1 MNEKDNSKTAQKK
14 RLKEQKLYS
23 SAYELFTTKGE
34 KNTSIDDIVKKAGV
48 AKGTFYLYFKDKY
61 DILDKLILQKSSKL
75 CIEALNHAKDSGI
88 EDFEEVSTFFINY
101 ILDYL
106 KENKFLLRLI
116 NKNLSW
122 VLFKKAITNPDEYKG
137 IEQISQFFVT
147 NLVKLGMDEEEATL
161 SIFFIFELIGGV
173 AYSSI
178 IYGEPA
184 EIDELKPMI
193 HKKIK
198 KMIF

>member
-1 MNEKDNSKTAQKK
+1 MNRKDNSKTAQKK

-23 SAYELFTTKGE
+23 SAYELFTTKGA

-75 CIEALNHAKDSGI
+75 CNEALNHAKDSGI

-106 KENKFLLRLI
+106 KDNKFLLRLI

>member
-75 CIEALNHAKDSGI
+75 CIEALKAAQDSGLS
-88 EDFEEVSTFFINY
+88 DFEETSTFFIDY

-106 KENKFLLRLI
+106 KNNKLLLRLI
-116 NKNLSW
+116 KKNLSW
-122 VLFKKAITNPDEYKG
+122 VLFKKAVKNPDEYKG
-137 IEQISQFFVT
+137 IEEVGQFFVS
-147 NLVKLGMDEEEATL
+147 NLVNLGMDEQEATL
-161 SIFFIFELIGGV
+161 SIFFVFELIGGV

-178 IYGEPA
+178 IDGEPA